1 MRETDDMA
9 GKAKEIS
16 DYRHEA
22 ASRLNNPTAALAR
35 EDVAP
40 VPKRRFDFDPHV
52 APALVWAG
60 KAEEPGIEVDAPSIH
75 VHERL
80 STDAILKAAQ
90 QENAQVALF
99 ADPELERA
107 KQVEFYEH
115 EMGWANRLILGD
127 SLVVMA
133 SLLERERMGGQV
145 QLVYIDPPYGISYNS
160 NSRRGSRTARRA
172 RPTTEPSRGS
182 PSRSRPIGTP
192 GSSAFT
198 AT

>member
-1 MRETDDMA
+1 MRQTDAMA
-9 GKAKEIS
+9 GKAKKIA

-40 VPKRRFDFDPHV
+40 VPKRRFEFDPHV
-52 APALVWAG
+52 APELVWAG
-60 KAEEPGIEVDAPSIH
+60 KAEEPGMEVDAPSIH

-90 QENAQVALF
+90 HENAQVALF

-115 EMGWANRLILGD
+115 EMGWTNRLILGD
-127 SLVVMA
+127 SLVVMT
-133 SLLERERMGGQV
+133 SLLSALWKRKLVHRPKPGHVVLTERGLKESV
-145 QLVYIDPPYGISYNS
+145 SLAEEHV
-160 NSRRGSRTARRA
+160 
-172 RPTTEPSRGS
+172 E
-182 PSRSRPIGTP
+182 
-192 GSSAFT
+192 
-198 AT
+198 